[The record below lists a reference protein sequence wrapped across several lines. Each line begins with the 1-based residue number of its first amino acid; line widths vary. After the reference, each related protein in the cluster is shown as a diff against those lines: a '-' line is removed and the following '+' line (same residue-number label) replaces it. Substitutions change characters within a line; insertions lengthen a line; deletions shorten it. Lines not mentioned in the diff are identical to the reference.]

1 MEGVCECVRGSF
13 AARHNGLT
21 LVPTSPQSESHNWWD
36 LIQVQNGS
44 SFDTTNGVHVEVN
57 WADHKAIHLYADPE
71 FLQYY
76 DQVIQHANGALSSTM
91 TGTIDECGWPVR
103 FVAGA

>member
-1 MEGVCECVRGSF
+1 MRAWQFCGTPQRPDTCS
-13 AARHNGLT
+13 HL
-21 LVPTSPQSESHNWWD
+21 PPQSESHNWWD